1 MFVGVVQYN
10 SNNLEL
16 EKKEGCFRRRSIYEY
31 LLIAGASSGG
41 EEEHLK
47 SVLVIY
53 LLFINIYVRV
63 RVCALV
69 QARKISV

>member
-1 MFVGVVQYN
+1 M
-10 SNNLEL
+10 
-16 EKKEGCFRRRSIYEY
+16 EY
-31 LLIAGASSGG
+31 IAPQRLMEYIASQRLLIAGASSGG

-53 LLFINIYVRV
+53 LLFIIIYVRV

-69 QARKISV
+69 QARKN